1 MELLGFL
8 LGAIAIAF
16 VIAKV
21 IFSSKEDACI
31 HRRDRRLIRRRS
43 RWADLPPNAPGSLG
57 PWHLL
62 GVLPVGHTFID
73 D

>member
-21 IFSSKEDACI
+21 IFSSKAKTPASADPPEDKGKKKKGPDSPVLDAWNEETQ
-31 HRRDRRLIRRRS
+31 S
-43 RWADLPPNAPGSLG
+43 WEPADEG
-57 PWHLL
+57 
-62 GVLPVGHTFID
+62 
-73 D
+73 

>member
-21 IFSSKEDACI
+21 IFSSKAKTPASVSYT
-31 HRRDRRLIRRRS
+31 HLT
-43 RWADLPPNAPGSLG
+43 LPTKA
-57 PWHLL
+57 
-62 GVLPVGHTFID
+62 
-73 D
+73 

>member
-21 IFSSKEDACI
+21 IFSSKAKTPASTE
-31 HRRDRRLIRRRS
+31 
-43 RWADLPPNAPGSLG
+43 LPEHKGDDDG
-57 PWHLL
+57 
-62 GVLPVGHTFID
+62 GFID
-73 D
+73 VPTAGGTPLLSDGS

>member
-8 LGAIAIAF
+8 LGAVAIAF

-21 IFSSKEDACI
+21 IFSNKEKTPA
-31 HRRDRRLIRRRS
+31 S
-43 RWADLPPNAPGSLG
+43 TELPEDKGN
-57 PWHLL
+57 
-62 GVLPVGHTFID
+62 D

>member
-21 IFSSKEDACI
+21 IFSSKAMTPASTE
-31 HRRDRRLIRRRS
+31 
-43 RWADLPPNAPGSLG
+43 LPENKGNNDG
-57 PWHLL
+57 
-62 GVLPVGHTFID
+62 
-73 D
+73 

>member
-21 IFSSKEDACI
+21 IFSSKAKTPASTEPE
-31 HRRDRRLIRRRS
+31 HK
-43 RWADLPPNAPGSLG
+43 G
-57 PWHLL
+57 
-62 GVLPVGHTFID
+62 D
-73 D
+73 DDG